1 MAENKNSVERMDNIT
16 YIPLD
21 SIKYSS
27 ATFHVVCKSY
37 PDLSIINSEIRR

>member
-1 MAENKNSVERMDNIT
+1 MAEKEKSAERIDNIT

-27 ATFHVVCKSY
+27 VTFHVVCKSY